1 MRVSACCGRIQNAVS
16 DDHVFA
22 LVLMH
27 TMTASLQGA
36 AYSLVFAID
45 RQTLRSLTPTN
56 IKVS

>member
-1 MRVSACCGRIQNAVS
+1 MS